1 MINYDLIGRALLH
14 PVAQDILETL
24 RRYPAPLGAAG
35 LGRLLNLPLGK
46 VAYHVKMLAGDP
58 DGPFVS
64 TPLLALHH
72 TEQKRGAVAHFY
84 VLSKAAT
91 R

>member
-14 PVAQDILETL
+14 PIAQDVLETL
-24 RRYPAPLGAAG
+24 RRYPEPLGAAG
-35 LGRLLNLPLGK
+35 LGRLLDVPLSK
-46 VAYHVKMLAGDP
+46 VAYHVKMLAG
-58 DGPFVS
+58 GPNSPFAS
-64 TPLLALHH
+64 APLLTLHH